1 MAAVEAAAAVLAACA
16 QPSPQQVAVGRL
28 KRRCL
33 RELATTT
40 RLPLVLV
47 VLAVALARVVV
58 QEETAR
64 FQQLRQ
70 AVGEVGVLKA
80 SLQEMVLTV
89 VRVAERLLTSLQHP
103 VRVPQ
108 IKVMREAR
116 LTETMQAVEV
126 VLGR

>member
-1 MAAVEAAAAVLAACA
+1 L
-16 QPSPQQVAVGRL
+16 G
-28 KRRCL
+28 
-33 RELATTT
+33 
-40 RLPLVLV
+40 LV

-80 SLQEMVLTV
+80 SLQEMVLAV
-89 VRVAERLLTSLQHP
+89 VRVAERLIAPLQQP

-116 LTETMQAVEV
+116 PPETMQAVEV

>member
-1 MAAVEAAAAVLAACA
+1 V
-16 QPSPQQVAVGRL
+16 
-28 KRRCL
+28 
-33 RELATTT
+33 
-40 RLPLVLV
+40 
-47 VLAVALARVVV
+47 ARVVV

-70 AVGEVGVLKA
+70 AAGEAGVLKA
-80 SLQEMVLTV
+80 SLQEMVLPV
-89 VRVAERLLTSLQHP
+89 VRVAERLSTVLQHP

-116 LTETMQAVEV
+116 PPETMQAVEV